1 ASPASAAGAAA
12 QDGAPIDIN
21 SASAAELDGIA
32 GIGQALA
39 QRIIEYRAAHGPF
52 KSVDELNNVKGIGAT
67 LLGKIAPSLT
77 AGP

>member
-1 ASPASAAGAAA
+1 SPASAAGAAA
-12 QDGAPIDIN
+12 QAGAPIDIN